1 MTTPRDAAFRVAVLD
16 VLAKRVYAALAE
28 ARKEAEP
35 VFAAARIEGNKQI
48 EVALPSGAQV
58 GTVSIKAG
66 DDTVTVNEAD
76 VLTWVLDH
84 APGEIEHVITP
95 SALDQPDVV
104 AYIRRFYPELAA
116 KKVRTAYR
124 TKLLG
129 QLDDDGEFVDDATG
143 EVVKLADAV
152 KSDPSGA
159 FVLTF
164 EKAKNGKPSGRD
176 RIAEAWQSGELSL
189 VDLLLP
195 AIEAGEQ

>member
-1 MTTPRDAAFRVAVLD
+1 MTTPREAAFRVAVLD

-35 VFAAARIEGNKQI
+35 VFAAARVEGNKQI

-66 DDTVTVNEAD
+66 DDTVSVDEA
-76 VLTWVLDH
+76 VALLWVLDH
-84 APGEIEHVITP
+84 APGEIEHVISP

-104 AYIRRFYPELAA
+104 AYIRRFYPELAD
-116 KKVRTAYR
+116 KKIRPAYR

-129 QLDDDGEFVDDATG
+129 QLNDDGELVSEATG
-143 EVVKLADAV
+143 EVVKLAETAT
-152 KSDPSGA
+152 SAPSGA

-176 RIAEAWQSGELSL
+176 RVIEAWQSGELS
-189 VDLLLP
+189 VTDLLRP
-195 AIEAGEQ
+195 ALEAGEQ